1 MLIYL
6 LLLAAILVLNV
17 FRKNGNISNR
27 FYCIAICS
35 LFILITGLRHNTV
48 GSDTTGYYLGYY
60 RLSGSSLA
68 EIISLEKR
76 DFGFYIFEWL
86 VDNIFHNFV
95 AVTLIAACVFYIPVT
110 ILIYRYSDDYG
121 MSYLILMSFMF
132 FQFSMTGIRQTMAL
146 GFAVL
151 FVLELLKEEKSILK
165 ILVYVVIGIT
175 MHRSCLIILPMILLY
190 FLKKNRSIAKVCLAI
205 LPIVFVFRGTLTRMA
220 ISAFQAIGFELDTY
234 SGSSGGMTTLLVYF
248 LLLVWGIF
256 FTYKGKKVNELSP
269 LILSIMGVA
278 TVLQVF
284 VSVNSIFFRIVWYYS
299 IFLTIYIPRM
309 LTESRVNRKSYIL
322 LKCTVYVGLLY
333 MYLGITIGSAYVLP
347 YQFFWQGV

>member
-6 LLLAAILVLNV
+6 LLLATILVLNV
-17 FRKNGNISNR
+17 FRKNGNISNKT
-27 FYCIAICS
+27 YCIVICS
-35 LFILITGLRHNTV
+35 MFVLITGLRHNTV
-48 GSDTTGYYLGYY
+48 GSDTTGYYLNFY

-95 AVTLIAACVFYIPVT
+95 AVTLIAACIFYIPIT
-110 ILIYRYSDDYG
+110 KLIYRYSDDYG
-121 MSYLILMSFMF
+121 MSYLILMAFMF
-132 FQFSMTGIRQTMAL
+132 FQFSMTGIRQTIAL
-146 GFAVL
+146 GFAVM

-165 ILVYVVIGIT
+165 MLIYVVIGIA
-175 MHRSCLIILPMILLY
+175 MHRSCLIILPMILLH
-190 FLKKNRSIAKVCLAI
+190 FFKKNYSIAKVSLAV
-205 LPIVFVFRGTLTRMA
+205 LPIVFVFRGTLTSMA
-220 ISAFQAIGFELDTY
+220 TSAFQAIGFELDIY
-234 SGSSGGMTTLLVYF
+234 SGSSGGITTLLVYF
-248 LLLVWGIF
+248 LLFVWGTF
-256 FTYKGKKVNELSP
+256 FTYKGQKTNELAPS
-269 LILSIMGVA
+269 ILSIMGIA

-309 LTESRVNRKSYIL
+309 LTASKVNRKSYIL
-322 LKCTVYVGLLY
+322 LKFTVYAGLLY
-333 MYLGITIGSAYVLP
+333 MYLGITIGSAYVVP